1 MTSRPFLRSLAVLAV
16 ASASAALTMTTWAA
30 APLGVDANRLSRHV
44 KVISGDDYEGR
55 GPATRAEKKTI
66 AYIISQFKADGL
78 KPGGDFLVPG
88 GKDGKRGWT
97 QAVPLG
103 RFEIK
108 GPIKAAFTSAGQVQ
122 PVTQGNEV
130 SLRAAQTNVDRVSIK
145 DAPVVFAGY
154 GVTAPERNW
163 DDFKGMDLHGKVVL
177 VLVNDPDFETGKGD
191 FGGKA
196 MTYYGRWTYKY
207 EEAARRGAA
216 GLLVIHETAPAAYGW
231 ATVKNSNTNAQFD
244 IVRAKPSDAHP
255 LLEGWIQR
263 DETVALFN
271 KAGLDFEALKKKAQS
286 RDFQPVVLKGTSF
299 STDFAVD
306 HAVITS
312 YNVLGLLPGT
322 KHPDETV
329 IYTAHWDHLG
339 IGEPDAHGDRIYNGA
354 VDNGTGVAALLE
366 LGRVFGKTPRTDRSE
381 VFLAVTAEEKG
392 LLGSAYYA
400 AHPVYP
406 LATTVADLNMD
417 ALDVYGRTRNMSTSG
432 SGQTDLQ
439 DTLTRYLK
447 AEGRYYS
454 PDEEPEAGHFYRSD
468 HFSFAKVGAPA
479 ISIGSGGDLI
489 KGGPGAGKAAKA
501 AYVKDRYHQP
511 ADEWSADWDLS
522 GQVQDLNLLYR
533 MGRDLAN
540 SRTWP
545 AWKPNSEFKT
555 IRDRTASLRK

>member
-1 MTSRPFLRSLAVLAV
+1 LTLLCLL
-16 ASASAALTMTTWAA
+16 SASAACA
-30 APLGVDANRLSRHV
+30 APASTPAAPPAAGIESKRLSQHV
-44 KVISGDDYEGR
+44 KVVSGDDYEGR
-55 GPATRAEKKTI
+55 GPATAGEKKTI
-66 AYIISQFKADGL
+66 AYLISRMKAEGL
-78 KPGGDFLVPG
+78 QPGGDMG
-88 GKDGKRGWT
+88 RDGKRAWT
-97 QAVPLG
+97 QATPLR

-108 GPIKAAFTSAGQVQ
+108 GPVKASFTSAGQTQ
-122 PVTQGNEV
+122 AVTQGNEV

-154 GVTAPERNW
+154 GVAAPERKW
-163 DDFKGMDLHGKVVL
+163 DDFKGMDLKGKVVL
-177 VLVNDPDFETGKGD
+177 VLVNDPDFETGPNFKNGGD

-244 IVRAKPSDAHP
+244 IVRARPSEAHP

-263 DETVALFN
+263 DETVDLFK
-271 KAGLDFEALKKKAQS
+271 KAGLDFEALKKKAQT
-286 RDFQPVVLKGTSF
+286 RDFQPVVLKGTTF

-306 HAVITS
+306 HTVITS

-322 KHPDETV
+322 KRPDETV

-339 IGEPDAHGDRIYNGA
+339 VGNPDARGDRIYNGA

-366 LGRVFGKTPRTDRSE
+366 LGRVFAKAPRADRSV
-381 VFLAVTAEEKG
+381 VFMSVTAEEKG
-392 LLGSAYYA
+392 LLGSLYYA
-400 AHPVYP
+400 AHPLYP
-406 LATTVADLNMD
+406 LAKTVANLNMD
-417 ALDVYGRTRNMSTSG
+417 MLDVYGRTRNMSTSG

-439 DTLTRYLK
+439 DTLARYLK

-454 PDEEPEAGHFYRSD
+454 PDQEPEAGHFYRSD
-468 HFSFAKVGAPA
+468 HFSFAKVGVPA
-479 ISIGSGGDLI
+479 ISIRSGDDLI
-489 KGGPGAGKAAKA
+489 KGGAAAGKAAKA

-522 GQVQDLNLLYR
+522 GQVQDLELIYR
-533 MGRDLAN
+533 LGRDLAN
-540 SRTWP
+540 SDRWP
-545 AWKPNSEFKT
+545 SWTPGSEFKAT
-555 IRDRTASLRK
+555 RDRTAALRK